1 METQD
6 LLDWGSKHNPNP
18 AVLDLKMKPQKEE
31 VILYDYQEEALTKFI
46 DWFRAGEQ
54 EALIALTVGLGKT
67 ITASACVSHALN
79 LGKKVLWLTHRD
91 ELITQSAA
99 DLERGT
105 GEFCSIEKAERKAS
119 QTAKIIVASIQSLK
133 GVRLEKLATW
143 FEPDLIVCDE
153 AHHAL
158 AQTWMAVKT
167 TFFDS
172 KVLNLTA
179 TPYRSDVSTRLNLGT
194 VLIEKNT
201 TDGIKMGKL
210 VPPKPVGK
218 IEIDLGKVKKALGD
232 YEVGAL
238 SKVLCKPQIIK
249 AGIDLLLKHLP
260 GRRGIVFAASVE
272 HGTLLATALRD
283 ANIECGEV
291 YGTTPTEERKRI
303 FAKAKSTPNYLIIN
317 NLVLTEGFN
326 LPALDL
332 VAIFR
337 PTKNAALYL
346 QMLGRGLRVCK
357 LTNKKECLLIDV
369 IDTAK
374 RKTAEGGYILPSEE
388 DKRKYSALTG
398 RGESIGS
405 TFFSWFFHKDNVVD
419 VIKGEK
425 TIPQCS
431 HLHSGEQVYSLFFT
445 KPLTGWRTYQQ
456 KVIEKLAAIFEN
468 PGKDPEDPT
477 DMARIFQAIRCGN
490 VDSFVHLSAKSGWRY
505 FPHQHFPENLKLLEE
520 QEEALE
526 LKLGDTETEK
536 AFNFQALISEDA
548 ELKNFIMDIFGD
560 DVNLGDQA
568 KKYYDLHRIDG
579 VPIVWYR
586 PFQITNAE
594 FNYIQPRKGL
604 FWVRTED
611 ATHYVFSA
619 GGGFITERPN
629 FKMQLTDVPIYN
641 QSTQW
646 ANDPITEK
654 QAIQVAKILKMDLE
668 EVQEAHISRLSA
680 SAVMSSAWAKR
691 YLAKIATWL
700 KKNHSATPNLPTIIE
715 TPPATLATDK
725 DDKITS
731 VEVQGRKFKKTTIT
745 T

>member
-1 METQD
+1 MHTQD
-6 LLDWGSKHNPNP
+6 LLEWGSQNNPNP
-18 AVLDLKMKPQKEE
+18 GPLALQLKPEKEF
-31 VILYDYQEEALTKFI
+31 VKLYDYQDETKVNFI
-46 DWFRAGEQ
+46 DWFNSEEQ

-67 ITASACVSHALN
+67 ITASACVDYVLT

-91 ELITQSAA
+91 ELITQSAS
-99 DLERGT
+99 DLEKAT
-105 GEFCSIEKAERKAS
+105 GVFCSVEKAEKKAS
-119 QTAKIIVASIQSLK
+119 QASKLVVASIQSLK
-133 GVRLEKLATW
+133 GARLEKLATW
-143 FEPDLIVCDE
+143 FDPDLIVCDE

-167 TFFDS
+167 TFS
-172 KVLNLTA
+172 ECKVLNLTA
-179 TPYRSDVSTRLNLGT
+179 TPYRSDVSTRLNLGR

-238 SKVLCKPQIIK
+238 SKVLCKPQIIQ
-249 AGIDLLLKHLP
+249 AGIELLVKHLN

-272 HGTLLATALRD
+272 HGKLLADKLKSL
-283 ANIECGEV
+283 NIEFGEV
-291 YGTTPTEERKRI
+291 YGTTPTDVRKSIYAR
-303 FAKAKSTPNYLIIN
+303 AKTTPNYLIIN

-346 QMLGRGLRVCK
+346 QMLGRGLRVCSE
-357 LTNKKECLLIDV
+357 TNKKECLLIDV

-388 DKRKYSALTG
+388 DRRKYSSLTG

-405 TFFSWFFHKDNVVD
+405 TFFSWFFHKTNVEE

-425 TIPQCS
+425 TIPQCD
-431 HLHSGEQVYSLFFT
+431 HLHKGEQVYSLFFS
-445 KPLTGWRTYQQ
+445 KPTAGWRSYQL
-456 KVIEKLAAIFEN
+456 KVITKLEEVFDK
-468 PGKDPEDPT
+468 PGKEEADPT
-477 DMARIFQAIRCGN
+477 DMGKIFQAIRCGN
-490 VDSFVHLSAKSGWRY
+490 VDAFVHLSAKSGWRY

-526 LKLGDTETEK
+526 LKLGDTQTDK

-548 ELKNFIMDIFGD
+548 ELRNFIMDIFGD
-560 DVNLGDQA
+560 EVNLADQA
-568 KKYYDLHRIDG
+568 KKYYDLFRIEG

-586 PFQITNAE
+586 PFQIAGAD
-594 FNYIQPRKGL
+594 FNYIEPKKGL

-611 ATHYVFSA
+611 GIFYTFTA
-619 GGGFITERPN
+619 GGGFISERPN
-629 FKMQLTDVPIYN
+629 SRILLSSVPVYN

-646 ANDPITEK
+646 ANEPITAK
-654 QAIQVAKILKMDLE
+654 QAIQVAKILHMDLE

-680 SAVMSSAWAKR
+680 SAVMSSAWAKK
-691 YLAKIATWL
+691 YLVKITNWL
-700 KKNHSATPNLPTIIE
+700 KKNH
-715 TPPATLATDK
+715 
-725 DDKITS
+725 KITQPLPNMQNQ
-731 VEVQGRKFKKTTIT
+731 VELEVVQQEIVTTTNTSSRQFKKTV
-745 T
+745 